1 LQKGLEQG
9 LAQGREA
16 EARAIARKMLA
27 NGLEPG
33 LIASVT
39 GITPPAIVPA
49 PNEPDSTVAATS
61 IDFKDFLDAASPVVF
76 CLFFPASVP

>member
-1 LQKGLEQG
+1 ASPGNP
-9 LAQGREA
+9 ARR

-39 GITPPAIVPA
+39 GITP
-49 PNEPDSTVAATS
+49 EELSTLS
-61 IDFKDFLDAASPVVF
+61 H
-76 CLFFPASVP
+76 